1 MARTNPY
8 KKKKRF
14 AKKTIL
20 IFGEGLGEEIFLKH
34 LRSLYSQ
41 DSGTHAKILKGR
53 GGTAE
58 RIVIDAY
65 KTPGDFD
72 KKIVVIDSDKSKA
85 EMERARREAKKR
97 NIELIE
103 NTPCLEFLLLLI
115 LKNGQK
121 IHGRSS
127 SWCKKEFELKYID
140 KKKRSESREYAKLFQ
155 KELLDRKRH
164 EISELNRLISIFE
177 G

>member
-1 MARTNPY
+1 MSRTNPY
-8 KKKKRF
+8 KKKKRS

-41 DSGTHAKILKGR
+41 DSGAHAKIQKGR
-53 GGTAE
+53 GGAAE
-58 RIVIDAY
+58 RVVADSH

-72 KKIVVIDSDKSKA
+72 KRFVVIDNDKTKE
-85 EMERARREAKKR
+85 EMDRARQEAKKR
-97 NIELIE
+97 SIELIE

-115 LKNGQK
+115 LENGQK
-121 IHGRSS
+121 INERSS
-127 SWCKKEFELKYID
+127 SWCKKEFESKYID
-140 KKKRSESREYAKLFQ
+140 KKKRSESREYAKFFP
-155 KELLDRKRH
+155 KKLLDDKRR
-164 EISELNRLISIFE
+164 EISELDKLISIFE

>member
-1 MARTNPY
+1 MSRTNPY
-8 KKKKRF
+8 KKKKRS

-41 DSGTHAKILKGR
+41 DSGAQAKIQKGR
-53 GGTAE
+53 GGAAE
-58 RIVIDAY
+58 RIVVDSH

-72 KKIVVIDSDKSKA
+72 KRFVVIDNDKA
-85 EMERARREAKKR
+85 EDEMERARREAKKR

-103 NTPCLEFLLLLI
+103 NTSCLEFLLLLI

-121 IHGRSS
+121 KHKRSS
-127 SWCKKEFELKYID
+127 SWCKKEFESKYID
-140 KKKRSESREYAKLFQ
+140 KKKRSESREYAKLFP
-155 KELLDRKRH
+155 KELLDGKRH
-164 EISELNRLISIFE
+164 EISELDKLISILE